1 MHPSDKVNKGKPRDT
16 RRSLTTQA
24 NAYPS
29 HFPTDTL
36 CALIT
41 HTLRHGGRPF
51 STSRDECS
59 NSRELDVSKSFALEC
74 CSEARVS
81 KSSKMWHEGAAQ
93 RHSLRVRWRSGSKA
107 ADASGHPSV
116 AANDQM
122 SASHD
127 EVNPPRVEPV
137 LDWTSEATTRSWLDE
152 HKVPID
158 LWGTGPFK
166 SVGNLWAEV
175 KQGECTLTY
184 EEGRA
189 LRELRVVKMRVLHP
203 TSTQHLIEQ
212 KQTLANGKEK
222 IRGGVPGEKLMHDEM
237 AEVAAVRGVQEELGW
252 EVVGAPRLLHTS
264 AEVKPS
270 ESYPGL
276 MSRYTFYEYALNVR
290 GLPEEHLKP
299 AFRTVEGDKIHH
311 WLWRD
316 AIVQPSDGL
325 KLRDAD
331 VRLIERLFGRATCV
345 RVSQLHGGL
354 SGSLV
359 LRTQA
364 FYDDTPDEPTVT
376 KLHVAKALKTEVART
391 KAAARFGVPVARVIR
406 GPVFSEEQTA
416 LSLAFVETKIDAP
429 LRERLKDGSIR
440 LVRCSWLRSAE
451 ADAAFSRG
459 PLGEV
464 IVKRRQDLPY
474 VAFVPAAEAADML
487 RRDDRSVL
495 ALSQAWQTP
504 QHPDPHG
511 KTLMAVRNYLN
522 TERDTDSCGLFW
534 DFLSILQ
541 KEPITCN
548 RTEEEE
554 LVFQRGLEVMTLLY
568 ASLTGTTV
576 LLLTDV
582 PTRPKQYEGQLIVW
596 NVSDEAVLEKEMAHF
611 GKVKGITV
619 TGTTATVSFET
630 EPEAENAQ
638 KALTV
643 ERACRTY
650 NVREYKARG
659 WTSLEQGAARIVA
672 AHLKA
677 AEGRLPLRFQ
687 MAQESRPKIIDISG
701 GRVTKDVTLDSPER
715 ELANAKAAIAC
726 AVFTGKGDETVV
738 KGLLASFNSVVL
750 DGLERWAREPAQ
762 ATEVEPRGA
771 VVLEL
776 AGACWM
782 MPEFSEQAGD
792 DPLISSLKTRAVPR
806 LMWRRANRYWPIF
819 GLNDAPVPEIESAIR
834 TLFGPGGP
842 ISTLALRS
850 VHRAPAGGD
859 DSNELPGPK
868 YFGRWRTELAARAV
882 AVLVCPDDK
891 SSKLASA
898 LRDAA
903 RDAEWLE
910 KKHATRYADSFVHE
924 LEPAEREAAQ
934 TSCEDL
940 TTLIERLRDV
950 PWAARW
956 APLLVQVHGDLNL
969 SNVLVDKRGE
979 LWLTDFAH
987 FHVDGVADDAAFFIS
1002 RLLFQHAPIP
1012 PTLDDVHKA
1021 KLEEADGAPRLNLL
1035 VDVLGL
1041 SAAKAKQLQEKARG
1055 GGSLPT
1061 TRLHGHKV
1069 NEWLGDGRT
1078 ADAALREMEQVV
1090 DALFGCDDPW
1100 APERPKEAASWST
1113 GVSEVFE
1120 LCVAVAKCTRGL
1132 CARCCAK
1139 VGAGSANTVA
1149 EDAHASLLL
1158 LPLLGC
1164 ALASLRYP
1172 QLSRRHKRLAWYAV
1186 RKLSMALQHHM
1197 AEPAGGPGTR
1207 VLPPPTGLPW
1217 VAGQPVVLT
1226 RSLLTRSLID
1236 GGEGDVRLDVC
1247 SEVNVRLDICSEV
1260 VLPWHKGADGA
1271 EALEDA
1277 RRAREDVAT
1286 LKAMLAALKVMLRFD
1301 TKTAS
1306 TSLGVEPALTAL
1318 HAAAL
1323 TSDAARRAVAKAV
1336 AALDSLVR
1344 DERGE
1349 SAQEQAKRVHDILD
1363 TLWRH
1368 NVDRECVAAWRA
1380 SGVAGVRTF
1389 ASGTL
1394 LTVTVDGL
1402 RWRDARVEG
1411 ADGGIHRLVWL
1422 DDHSHAQVALHPWN
1436 HGLLELPADDHNA
1449 ARRQYERTLGTDH
1462 AAIVDALSGKRL
1474 DVRQQCVP
1482 LAVATG
1488 EGKEPFGDVGALA
1501 KKLLDLH
1508 RRRCEEGTAEKHG
1521 GVLLTGPPAAGK
1533 TCLIS
1538 QLVTHVLND
1547 PDRRLVPVL
1556 VRVQQLQRLLLLEE
1570 HRDIFATAWNWVDAY
1585 LRCVHGADADVYRM
1599 LRGAMRARRA
1609 LLLLDGMDEGGRMR
1623 AAIERH
1629 VAEVLAPQGHVLL
1642 VTSRPEGLDRTRFEE
1657 HFLALELQPL
1667 NETQQQRVVEQ
1678 RVGKERGDTLWREI
1692 ASTARRDELNITSNP
1707 LVYSSSTFAASRHRL
1722 TSTAYV
1728 PLVSRADAEHGN
1740 LPVRGARRVAA
1751 QRCRAVRGRIARDAR
1766 GG

>member
-1 MHPSDKVNKGKPRDT
+1 MWDE
-16 RRSLTTQA
+16 LT
-24 NAYPS
+24 
-29 HFPTDTL
+29 
-36 CALIT
+36 AL
-41 HTLRHGGRPF
+41 
-51 STSRDECS
+51 
-59 NSRELDVSKSFALEC
+59 
-74 CSEARVS
+74 
-81 KSSKMWHEGAAQ
+81 
-93 RHSLRVRWRSGSKA
+93 RHSLIGRWRSGSKA
-107 ADASGHPSV
+107 ADACGHPSV
-116 AANDQM
+116 AATHIDTSNEQTSHDQT

-158 LWGTGPFK
+158 LWGTGTAK
-166 SVGNLWAEV
+166 SVGHLWAEV

-222 IRGGVPGEKLMHDEM
+222 IRGGVPGEKLIND
-237 AEVAAVRGVQEELGW
+237 EVAEDGAVRGVKEELGW
-252 EVVGAPRLLHTS
+252 EVVGAPRLLHTTV
-264 AEVKPS
+264 EVKPS
-270 ESYPGL
+270 ESFPGL

-290 GLPEEHLKP
+290 GLSEEHLKP
-299 AFRTVEGDKIHH
+299 LFITVEGDRKHH
-311 WLWRD
+311 WQWRD
-316 AIVQPSDGL
+316 AIVQPLEGL
-325 KLRDAD
+325 ELRDAD
-331 VRLIERLFGRATCV
+331 VRLIERLFEKATRV
-345 RVSQLHGGL
+345 RVSPLHGGL

-364 FYDDTPDEPTVT
+364 FYDDTPDEPRVT
-376 KLHVAKALKTEVART
+376 KLDAAKALMTEVART
-391 KAAARFGVPVARVIR
+391 RAAARFGVPVARVIR
-406 GPVFSEEQTA
+406 GPIFSEEQTA
-416 LSLAFVETKIDAP
+416 HSLAFVEAKIDAP
-429 LRERLKDGSIR
+429 LRERLRDNSIR

-474 VAFVPAAEAADML
+474 EAFVPAAEAADML

-511 KTLMAVRNYLN
+511 NTLKAVRNYLN

-534 DFLSILQ
+534 DFLSIYQ
-541 KEPITCN
+541 KDPITWD
-548 RTEEEE
+548 RTEEEDV
-554 LVFQRGLEVMTLLY
+554 VFRRGLDVMTLLY

-576 LLLTDV
+576 LLQTEV
-582 PTRPKQYEGQLIVW
+582 PTRPQQYEGQLTVW
-596 NVSDEAVLEKEMAHF
+596 NVSDQAVLEKEMAHF

-630 EPEAENAQ
+630 EVVAEKAQ
-638 KALTV
+638 EALTV
-643 ERACRTY
+643 ERACHAY
-650 NVREYKARG
+650 NEREYKARG

-687 MAQESRPKIIDISG
+687 MAEESRSKIIDISG
-701 GRVTKDVTLDSPER
+701 GRVTKVVTLDSPER

-726 AVFTGKGDETVV
+726 AKFTGKGDETVV
-738 KGLLASFNSVVL
+738 NALLASFNLVVL

-782 MPEFSEQAGD
+782 MPDFCERADGEQAGD
-792 DPLISSLKTRAVPR
+792 NPLISTLKTRAVPR
-806 LMWRRANRYWPIF
+806 LMWRRANRSWPIF
-819 GLNDAPVPEIESAIR
+819 GLNDAPVPEIASAVS

-850 VHRAPAGGD
+850 AQRAPAGGD
-859 DSNELPGPK
+859 DGKPGPK

-882 AVLVCPDDK
+882 AVLVCPDDR

-903 RDAEWLE
+903 CDAEWLE
-910 KKHATRYADSFVHE
+910 EKHAARYADSFLLE

-934 TSCEDL
+934 TSCDDL
-940 TTLIERLRDV
+940 LALLERLRDV
-950 PWAARW
+950 PWATRW
-956 APLLVQVHGDLNL
+956 APLQVQVHGDLNL
-969 SNVLVDKRGE
+969 SNVLIDKRGE
-979 LWLTDFAH
+979 LWLIDFAH

-1012 PTLDDVHKA
+1012 PTPDDVHKA
-1021 KLEEADGAPRLNLL
+1021 KLKEADGAPRPNLL

-1041 SAAKAKQLQEKARG
+1041 SAAKAKQLQEK
-1055 GGSLPT
+1055 GS
-1061 TRLHGHKV
+1061 LHGHTD

-1100 APERPKEAASWST
+1100 APKRPKEAASWST
-1113 GVSEVFE
+1113 GASEVFE
-1120 LCVAVAKCTRGL
+1120 LCVTVAKCTRGL

-1139 VGAGSANTVA
+1139 VNADSANTVA
-1149 EDAHASLLL
+1149 EDAHPSLLL

-1186 RKLSMALQHHM
+1186 RKLSTALQHRM
-1197 AEPAGGPGTR
+1197 AEPASVPGTR
-1207 VLPPPTGLPW
+1207 VPTSPTGLLW
-1217 VAGQPVVLT
+1217 AAGQPVVVLT
-1226 RSLLTRSLID
+1226 GSLID
-1236 GGEGDVRLDVC
+1236 GGEGNVRLDVC
-1247 SEVNVRLDICSEV
+1247 SEGNVRLDICSEV
-1260 VLPWHKGADGA
+1260 VLPWRKGADGA

-1286 LKAMLAALKVMLRFD
+1286 LKAKLLFD
-1301 TKTAS
+1301 TETTAS
-1306 TSLGVEPALTAL
+1306 TSLRAESALTAL
-1318 HAAAL
+1318 RAAAL
-1323 TSDAARRAVAKAV
+1323 TSDAARRAVVKAV
-1336 AALDSLVR
+1336 AKLDSLVR

-1349 SAQEQAKRVHDILD
+1349 SAQEEAARVHAILD
-1363 TLWRH
+1363 AFWCH
-1368 NVDRECVAAWRA
+1368 DVDRECVAAWRA

-1411 ADGGIHRLVWL
+1411 ADGGTHRLVWL
-1422 DDHSHAQVALHPWN
+1422 DDDSRAQVALHPWN
-1436 HGLLELPADDHNA
+1436 HGLRELPADDHNA

-1488 EGKEPFGDVGALA
+1488 EGKEHFGDVGALA

-1508 RRRCEEGTAEKHG
+1508 RGRCEEGTAEKHG

-1585 LRCVHGADADVYRM
+1585 LRCMHGADADVYRM

-1609 LLLLDGMDEGGRMR
+1609 LLLLDGMDEGGKMR

-1629 VAEVLAPQGHVLL
+1629 VTEVLAPQGHVLL
-1642 VTSRPEGLDRTRFEE
+1642 ATSRPEGLDKTRFEE

-1667 NETQQQRVVEQ
+1667 NETQQQSVVEQ

-1692 ASTARRDELNITSNP
+1692 ASTARRDELNVTSNP
-1707 LVYSSSTFAASRHRL
+1707 LVYSSSTFAAPRHRL
-1722 TSTAYV
+1722 TSTAHV
-1728 PLVSRADAEHGN
+1728 APLVSRADAEHGD
-1740 LPVRGARRVAA
+1740 LPVRGARRIAA
-1751 QRCRAVRGRIARDAR
+1751 QRCRAVRGRITRDAR